1 MPAEKSSQQSSK
13 AAMAKRPTVR
23 VTVRIPV
30 GMDKRLEVT
39 AAQRE
44 MTKQAV
50 VELALANYLPYLTGR
65 RSV

>member
-1 MPAEKSSQQSSK
+1 
-13 AAMAKRPTVR
+13 MAKRPTVR

>member
-1 MPAEKSSQQSSK
+1 
-13 AAMAKRPTVR
+13 